1 MRAVVQ
7 RVTRAAVTVAG
18 EEVGRIDAGLCV
30 LLAVAQ
36 DDGPAEA
43 AWMVDRLCGL
53 RIFPDAAGKMDRS
66 VEDTAGSVLV
76 VSQFTL
82 YGDTSRGRRPS
93 FTRSAKSADAQ
104 ALYDRVL
111 AGLSERLAGRVGAGR
126 FGADMALELVNDG
139 PVTLILDA
147 PEPAAGKGGP

>member
-18 EEVGRIDAGLCV
+18 EEVGRIGPGLCV
-30 LLAVAQ
+30 LLAVAHG
-36 DDGPAEA
+36 DGPAEV
-43 AWMVDRLCGL
+43 AWVVDRVCGL

-66 VEDTAGSVLV
+66 VEDAAGSVLV

-104 ALYDRVL
+104 ALYERVL
-111 AGLSERLAGRVGAGR
+111 DGLSGRLPGRVAAGR

-147 PEPAAGKGGP
+147 PEPGRGGP